1 MIPRPQDVRSSAAW
15 ALDRILGSRATAER
29 YLNQAACELDER
41 DTRLLRELVMG
52 CLRWLRR
59 LDQVICAASSR
70 RWSDID
76 HRLWSPL
83 RIGAYQ
89 LLFLDRIPAHA
100 AVDRAVEEARRRTHR
115 QGAGFTNALLRR
127 VARDPHL
134 AAWPVE
140 AKDLPRRL
148 AVENSHPDFLVRRW
162 LDRYGAD
169 TTRRLLAANNR
180 IKPLHLL
187 AFRDRSGRERL
198 AHELAAEQVLT
209 EPSAISSQGLIV
221 RAGDPLKTRAFE
233 RGDFYVQ
240 DEASQAAAL
249 VPLPIAG
256 ERVLDTAAAPGG
268 KTFSL
273 LAAEPNLRI
282 VAADLDLVR
291 LRTLHSNAARLRRP
305 VSTLVA
311 DARTLP
317 CRTAFQRVVVD
328 SPCSGTGT
336 FRKHPELKWRISESE
351 IRRLS
356 DQAVDLVG
364 SAASSV
370 APAGLLIL
378 ITCSLEPEENERV
391 VERFLFQSREFELVE
406 LESALPARQLDWVVA
421 RGLWRILPAGDHDGF
436 TVQVLRRV

>member
-1 MIPRPQDVRSSAAW
+1 MIPNPRDVRSSAAW
-15 ALDRILGSRATAER
+15 ALDRILGSRAAAER
-29 YLNQAACELDER
+29 YLSQAACELDVR

-59 LDQVICAASSR
+59 LDDVICAASSR
-70 RWSDID
+70 PWSDID
-76 HRLWSPL
+76 QRLWSPL

-100 AVDRAVEEARRRTHR
+100 AVDCAVEDARRRTHR
-115 QGAGFTNALLRR
+115 QGAGFTNAVLRR

-134 AAWPVE
+134 AAWPVQE
-140 AKDLPRRL
+140 RDLARRL

-162 LDRYGAD
+162 LERYGGEK
-169 TTRRLLAANNR
+169 TRRLLAANNR
-180 IKPLHLL
+180 VKPLHLL
-187 AFRDRSGRERL
+187 AFQDRSGREKL
-198 AHELAAEQVLT
+198 ARELAKEKVLT
-209 EPSAISSQGLIV
+209 EPSAISAQGLIV
-221 RAGDPLKTRAFE
+221 RKGDPLKTRAFE

-249 VPLPIAG
+249 VPPPIAG
-256 ERVLDTAAAPGG
+256 ESVLDMAAAPGG

-273 LAAEPNLRI
+273 LAAEPDLRI
-282 VAADLDLVR
+282 VAADLDLAR
-291 LRTLHSNAARLRRP
+291 LRTLNANAARLRRP
-305 VSTLVA
+305 LPSLVA
-311 DARTLP
+311 DARKLP
-317 CRTAFQRVVVD
+317 CRNSFQRVVVD

-364 SAASSV
+364 SAATSV
-370 APAGLLIL
+370 APGGLLVL

-391 VERFLFQSREFELVE
+391 VELFLSQSPRFELAR
-406 LESALPARQLDWVVA
+406 LERVLPARQMDWIVD
-421 RGLWRILPAGDHDGF
+421 RGLWRIFPAGDHDGF
-436 TVQVLRRV
+436 SVQVLRSV